1 MKNTAK
7 RITIIN
13 YILSGI
19 LWLLGILTLMFN
31 VLGLWAPWHLAG
43 FGFIFYIPVPIIP
56 AIISIVSSCS
66 SKEIK
71 YIIMNFVSVA
81 VSIGFILLT
90 VFVSAG
96 WFW

>member
-1 MKNTAK
+1 MKNAAK
-7 RITIIN
+7 IMTIIS
-13 YILSGI
+13 YIFSGI
-19 LWLLGILTLMFN
+19 LWLLGILTLVFN
-31 VLGLWAPWHLAG
+31 ILGLWAPWHLAG

-56 AIISIVSSCS
+56 AILSIVFSCV

-71 YIIMNFVSVA
+71 LIIMNSISAV

-90 VFVSAG
+90 VFVSSG